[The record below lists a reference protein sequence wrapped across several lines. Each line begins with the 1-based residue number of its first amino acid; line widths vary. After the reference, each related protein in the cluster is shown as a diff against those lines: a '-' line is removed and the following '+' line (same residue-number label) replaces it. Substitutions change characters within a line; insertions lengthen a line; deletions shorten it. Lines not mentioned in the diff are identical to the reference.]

1 MKTYFHY
8 NKIDKKYIFP
18 TSFLSYICVIVQ
30 IDYRSTPHFTSVFLL
45 ENFS

>member
-30 IDYRSTPHFTSVFLL
+30 IDCRSHTILQVY
-45 ENFS
+45 FS